1 MVHSTSKRKARDRA
15 KKILNDRV
23 ANLQRLKEKHMP
35 EVQSITLEHVSLGDL
50 RHRYKPTHQELHP
63 AIRRMSKNFQHYNS
77 SAQTPLLIYGS
88 DGGLLA
94 ARIRLQNQDLIKR
107 LSKAIDALPEN
118 TKHYKFKG
126 IKRGEYQTRHYGVWA
141 AYMPEPRL
149 TAEHRADGDKVLSFT
164 S

>member
-15 KKILNDRV
+15 KKILNERV

-35 EVQSITLEHVSLGDL
+35 EVHSVTLDHVSLGDL
-50 RHRYKPTHQELHP
+50 RRRYKPTHQALHP
-63 AIRRMSKNFQHYNS
+63 AIRRMCKNFKRYES
-77 SAQTPLLIYGS
+77 SAVTPLLIYGS

-94 ARIRLQNQDLIKR
+94 ARVRLQNQDLIEC
-107 LSKAIDALPEN
+107 LSKAIDALPAK

-149 TAEHRADGDKVLSFT
+149 TAEHRADGDKVLCFT
-164 S
+164 L